1 MESRIKLFGHPAH
14 QMLVAFPLGAFGF
27 SVASDLLHSCTG
39 ERRYERAA
47 AQAIDF
53 ALVSGAIA
61 IPLGAV
67 DWLAIPR
74 GTRARRVGF
83 WHAVGN
89 GALVGLLSMS
99 RQLRS
104 RPRGLSG
111 AKYLSGAAF
120 LLSGVTAWLGGELV
134 NRHAIGVADR
144 SGLDVPSS
152 LHEGWAAAF
161 GALDARRDPLP
172 R

>member
-1 MESRIKLFGHPAH
+1 MESRIKLLGHPPH

-27 SVASDLLHSCTG
+27 SIASDVLHTCTG

-53 ALVSGAIA
+53 ALVSAAIA

-67 DWLAIPR
+67 DWLVIPR

-99 RQLRS
+99 RELRS
-104 RPRGLSG
+104 RPRGLLA
-111 AKYLSGAAF
+111 AKCLSGAAF

-134 NRHAIGVADR
+134 NRHGIGVSDHT
-144 SGLDVPSS
+144 GLNLPSS
-152 LHEGWAAAF
+152 IDEGWAANMS
-161 GALDARRDPLP
+161 ARREPLP